1 MFRSQENTQLIWN
14 LLSEQVK
21 TPLNDSNKQ
30 FFNQKV
36 QEIHQNSFQFKDIME
51 MNKQLIHICNLEFN
65 KLNLEHRENEIED
78 MKEGFK
84 PKEIDFSDKSDNN
97 YVNIDVLINETLS
110 KRERDLEEIT
120 KHFNTNIDQPL
131 SGERKKIKIVEEIK
145 PKIKPIVE
153 KKVSFNLEP
162 TIPKM
167 CIKINYTENS
177 INKTM
182 FCNLNKHFRLFFG
195 NNKPQTNI
203 TTTIENIE
211 IINN

>member
-36 QEIHQNSFQFKDIME
+36 QEIHQNSFQFNNIME
-51 MNKQLIHICNLEFN
+51 MNKQLIHVCNLEFN

-84 PKEIDFSDKSDNN
+84 PKEIDFSDKSDQH
-97 YVNIDVLINETLS
+97 YENIDVLINETMS
-110 KRERDLEEIT
+110 KRERDLAEIT
-120 KHFNTNIDQPL
+120 KHFNTNLNEPL
-131 SGERKKIKIVEEIK
+131 SGERKKIKIIEEIK
-145 PKIKPIVE
+145 PVVE
-153 KKVSFNLEP
+153 KKVSFNLKA

-167 CIKINYTENS
+167 CIKINYTENG

-203 TTTIENIE
+203 TTTIENME
-211 IINN
+211 IIHTF